1 MVFKVEDFEHA
12 AYSRQH
18 EEAARMLVN
27 LLSILDSS
35 YGVPGMQFQ
44 AQPLAG
50 ISEDQ
55 REAHVGVR
63 LASAIS
69 CLFSD
74 KDFHFAPQSLTS
86 LFTLQRWFATI
97 FGPTLF

>member
-1 MVFKVEDFEHA
+1 MAFILEDFEHA

-27 LLSILDSS
+27 LLAILDNS
-35 YGVPGMQFQ
+35 YGVRGEQFQ

-50 ISEDQ
+50 VAPEQ
-55 REAHVGVR
+55 RELHVGVR

-74 KDFHFAPQSLTS
+74 KDFHFAPQSHRETGREPR
-86 LFTLQRWFATI
+86 TA
-97 FGPTLF
+97 